1 MRNLSLHTRKSHK
14 VYSYKEENYS
24 FLDNI
29 LNLDMYEREININS
43 ELILF
48 DIDKK
53 EIIQE
58 FDSLESFCL
67 DKYTPETITI
77 KGLHPSS
84 FSKLEIP
91 STINSLNI
99 DGGDYMSEIMKK
111 TDVFSK
117 IWDTYLN
124 IVQKAKFSTT
134 LGERL
139 KNESE
144 MRNLLKDIEILN
156 LDSPIYTLLNRIIDS
171 NITELS
177 IRWVYLSKREFD
189 LLHNFK
195 NIETLDLTYNYNDD
209 FSESKLPTSL
219 KELIIYGT
227 TIESLSEINWE
238 GLKLE
243 ILHLEG
249 NTIKDLSKLTELPNT
264 IEDLVLNMNHIKG
277 FSIADL
283 PENLENLYL
292 NFNQIDNTFFEG
304 INSNVVNSNI
314 TYLEISNNQ
323 LKINNWL
330 LYRITETF
338 PMLDYIDLTGNE
350 ICGIPEELLIN
361 SDQSSSIT
369 KIKYWMEL
377 QEYQCTNCSYLE
389 LKDTFNYYGK
399 TNTIILNWRHKL
411 LPSKII
417 LSDIQDQFKQYIG
430 EMPKFKMF
438 REGLYC
444 DIEHDKI
451 SLIVREDIGD
461 TGLPKNIILELY
473 AADRKVYNT
482 YFYKYFSE
490 IKRLVELNTHH
501 NILPVNSFS
510 SGCEVYKNFFNF
522 VYHIDKK
529 IKGCSII
536 LVSESVP
543 ELLINIDKISDKPQY
558 KKINS
563 VAFVIKAGH
572 FVFPFI
578 LDENNFLCNYYSKYK
593 NEYFK
598 IKIKELEEKVYLDIL
613 KNEYLGNFCFVEGS
627 LIATLN
633 KNQNNPVFYNP
644 EYFIEKEGKL
654 ICIDSKIVLNIDR
667 LTFPENENK
676 RLIIEVDNN
685 MIFVKKY
692 N

>member
-1 MRNLSLHTRKSHK
+1 MNLSLHARKSHK
-14 VYSYKEENYS
+14 VYLYKEVEDNS
-24 FLDNI
+24 FLDSI
-29 LNLDMYEREININS
+29 LKLDMYECQININS
-43 ELILF
+43 DLILF

-58 FDSLESFCL
+58 FNSLESFCF
-67 DKYTPETITI
+67 DKYSPEIFTI
-77 KGLHPSS
+77 KGLHPN
-84 FSKLEIP
+84 FFLELKIP
-91 STINSLNI
+91 CSINSLNI

-117 IWDTYLN
+117 IWDNYLN
-124 IVQKAKFSTT
+124 LAQKARFTTT
-134 LGERL
+134 LEERL

-144 MRNLLKDIEILN
+144 MRNLIKNIETLK
-156 LDSPIYTLLNRIIDS
+156 LDSPIYTLLGRIIDS

-177 IRWVYLSKREFD
+177 IRWVYLSKREIN
-189 LLHNFK
+189 LLNNFK
-195 NIETLDLTYNYNDD
+195 KIQTLELRYNYNDD
-209 FSESKLPTSL
+209 FSELKFPNSL
-219 KELIIYGT
+219 KDLIIYGT
-227 TIESLSEINWE
+227 TIESLSEINFE

-243 ILHLEG
+243 ILCLEA
-249 NTIKDLSKLTELPNT
+249 NTIKDLSNLKMLPNT
-264 IEDLVLNMNHIKG
+264 IEVLALDTNHIKG

-283 PENLENLYL
+283 PENLKKLYL
-292 NFNQIDNTFFEG
+292 NFNQIDNSFFEG

-314 TYLEISNNQ
+314 TDLEISNNQ

-361 SDQSSSIT
+361 SEESSSIAQ
-369 KIKYWMEL
+369 IKYWMTL
-377 QEYQCTNCSYLE
+377 QEYQCNTCSYLE

-417 LSDIQDQFKQYIG
+417 LSDIQDQFKQYLG

-451 SLIVREDIGD
+451 SLIIREDIGD
-461 TGLPKNIILELY
+461 TGLPKNITLELY

-510 SGCEVYKNFFNF
+510 TGCEVYKNFFNF

-529 IKGCSII
+529 IKGESII
-536 LVSESVP
+536 LANESVP
-543 ELLINIDKISDKPQY
+543 KFLINIDKISEKPQY
-558 KKINS
+558 KKIDS
-563 VAFVIKAGH
+563 VAFVIKVGH

-578 LDENNFLCNYYSKYK
+578 LDENNYLCNYHSKYK

-598 IKIKELEEKVYLDIL
+598 IKIKEPEEKVYCDIL
-613 KNEYLGNFCFVEGS
+613 KNEYLGIFCFVES
-627 LIATLN
+627 FLFATLN
-633 KNQNNPVFYNP
+633 KNQKNSVFYNP
-644 EYFIEKEGKL
+644 EYFMELNGKL
-654 ICIDSKIVLNIDR
+654 ICIDSKIVLNIEK
-667 LTFPENENK
+667 LAFPENENK
-676 RLIIEVDNN
+676 RLILEVENN
-685 MIFVKKY
+685 VIFVKKY
-692 N
+692 E